1 MELKMIPWMF
11 WRMVTDRFSEKMQK
25 KQSTGEVRE
34 YRRVRVEL
42 ISKAIAQQIVDTVKD
57 VCSQNINFIDA
68 KGIIIASTDPS
79 RIDTFHEIGYRV
91 VSTGD
96 TLEVADDDSF
106 FGTKRGINLPV
117 SYNGQI
123 VAAIGISG
131 EVEEVR
137 KYAHLAGRITDILLK
152 EREIEAQG
160 TQKKNRLHYV
170 IRCLVNNETINADYL
185 TDTLRE
191 NGLSEQSLCR
201 VVLIRLDA
209 RYNTNN
215 LFMIQSAVIQTF
227 ARMDMRFY
235 RYNYPSEYILIAE
248 EKALEV
254 KKTILAR
261 LAEDYASMLHIGVG
275 TAVNVRQSA
284 QSYLCASVA
293 IQSRKNQ
300 NTPVYYDDLDF
311 TLLLGNMTGDRKKR
325 YMKKILGSL
334 KEEDCELLSVY
345 YQNEMSLQQAADAL
359 YIHKNSLQ
367 YRLNHIHKLTGYN
380 PRKFTDAVVL
390 YSALELRK
398 LDALR

>member
-1 MELKMIPWMF
+1 M
-11 WRMVTDRFSEKMQK
+11 
-25 KQSTGEVRE
+25 
-34 YRRVRVEL
+34 EL

-57 VCSQNINFIDA
+57 VCSQNINFIDT
-68 KGIIIASTDPS
+68 KGIIIASTDPG

-91 VSTGD
+91 VTTGD

-106 FGTKRGINLPV
+106 FGTKKGINIPV
-117 SYNGQI
+117 SYNGTI

-131 EVEEVR
+131 DVKEVR

-170 IRCLVNNETINADYL
+170 IRCLVNNETINTAYL

-191 NGLSEQSLCR
+191 NGLSEQSVCR

-215 LFMIQSAVIQTF
+215 LFMIQSAVTQTF

-248 EKALEV
+248 EEALQEHRDALSQ
-254 KKTILAR
+254 LAKEYGSV
-261 LAEDYASMLHIGVG
+261 LQIGIG
-275 TAVNVRQSA
+275 TAVNIRQSA
-284 QSYLCASVA
+284 RSYQCAA
-293 IQSRKNQ
+293 IAANAAKGKQL
-300 NTPVYYDDLDF
+300 PVCYDDLDF
-311 TLLLGNMTGDRKKR
+311 ELLLGTVTGERKTQ
-325 YMKKILGSL
+325 YLNKILGQL
-334 KEEDCELLSVY
+334 TEEDCSLLMLY
-345 YQNEMSLQQAADAL
+345 YQNEMSLQKTASEL
-359 YIHKNSLQ
+359 YVHKNSLQ
-367 YRLNHIHKLTGYN
+367 YRLNHIAQVTGYN

-390 YSALELRK
+390 YSALRLK
-398 LDALR
+398 NLL

>member
-1 MELKMIPWMF
+1 M
-11 WRMVTDRFSEKMQK
+11 
-25 KQSTGEVRE
+25 
-34 YRRVRVEL
+34 EL

-57 VCSQNINFIDA
+57 VCSQNINFIDT
-68 KGIIIASTDPS
+68 KGIIIASTDPE
-79 RIDTFHEIGYRV
+79 RIDTFHEIGYCV

-106 FGTKRGINLPV
+106 FGTKQGINIPV

-170 IRCLVNNETINADYL
+170 IRCLVNNETINAAYL

-191 NGLSEQSLCR
+191 NGLSEQSICR

-215 LFMIQSAVIQTF
+215 LFMIQSAVTQAF
-227 ARMDMRFY
+227 ARMDMRFF
-235 RYNYPSEYILIAE
+235 RYSYPGEYILIAE
-248 EKALEV
+248 DKALEE
-254 KKTILAR
+254 KKGVLEQLAK
-261 LAEDYASMLHIGVG
+261 EYASLLHIGVG
-275 TAVNVRQSA
+275 TAVNIRHSA
-284 QSYLCASVA
+284 QSYQCASVA
-293 IQSRKNQ
+293 IQSGKSKEV
-300 NTPVYYDDLDF
+300 PAYYDDLDF
-311 TLLLGNMTGDRKKR
+311 ALLLGNMTGERKKG
-325 YMKKILGSL
+325 YLQKILGGL
-334 KEEDCELLSVY
+334 TEEERDLLTIY
-345 YQNEMSLQQAADAL
+345 YEKEMSLQQTADVL

-367 YRLNHIHKLTGYN
+367 YRLNHIHRITGYN

-398 LDALR
+398 LVDI